1 MTRFESAWRPLSRH
15 KGQFDAD
22 SFRFQTGKEWKD
34 LPGSL
39 EINPHRS
46 GRRARVRLYVDQ
58 DGDGLFSRDELI
70 FNGRT
75 GRQESKVIDALMDEP
90 GGILLKRQQS
100 SVACALAGHGA
111 RCTFSVRSLLTLQTD
126 SGTDVELNPK
136 GASSRETITFPTGPQ
151 IGDLELNDK
160 PINPAIDLPNATDLA
175 L

>member
-1 MTRFESAWRPLSRH
+1 M
-15 KGQFDAD
+15 
-22 SFRFQTGKEWKD
+22 
-34 LPGSL
+34 
-39 EINPHRS
+39 
-46 GRRARVRLYVDQ
+46 RLYVDQ

-75 GRQESKVIDALMDEP
+75 GRQESRVIDALMDEP
-90 GGILLKRQQS
+90 GSILLKRQQS
-100 SVACALAGHGA
+100 SGGMCTMPAIGA

-160 PINPAIDLPNATDLA
+160 PINPVIDLPNATELA